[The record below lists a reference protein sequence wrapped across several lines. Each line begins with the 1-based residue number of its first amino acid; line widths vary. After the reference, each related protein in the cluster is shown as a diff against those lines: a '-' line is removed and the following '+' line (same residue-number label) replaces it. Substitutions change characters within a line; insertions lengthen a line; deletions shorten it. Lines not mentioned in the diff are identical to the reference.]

1 MGRLARQASPDGCT
15 WRPAGPLGVGA
26 VLRRRLLDPPSSPA
40 GSAGRPTGPAGVRVV
55 PRRRLQGAG
64 FGCCYAA
71 GFALLASLAAGGFLS
86 ASSAGVALHAA
97 TGPAEAQ
104 AATGAA
110 AGEAQPQDGR
120 FGFGRPAAPDE
131 IAAWDIDV
139 MPDGAGLP
147 EGSGTAES
155 GAPVY
160 AAQCAVC
167 HGPAGEGGVA
177 DRLVGYDPESTPPFG
192 PRYEAWRAGRDDVAF
207 SVGNYW
213 PYATTLFDYI
223 RRAMPS
229 DAPGTLAPDE
239 VYGLVAWILAE
250 NGIIAADAVMN
261 AGTLPAVEMPAR
273 DVFIPQER

>member
-1 MGRLARQASPDGCT
+1 MGRLAG
-15 WRPAGPLGVGA
+15 
-26 VLRRRLLDPPSSPA
+26 
-40 GSAGRPTGPAGVRVV
+40 
-55 PRRRLQGAG
+55 
-64 FGCCYAA
+64 AA
-71 GFALLASLAAGGFLS
+71 GAALALLAGLAA
-86 ASSAGVALHAA
+86 
-97 TGPAEAQ
+97 E
-104 AATGAA
+104 GAA
-110 AGEAQPQDGR
+110 QPRDGR

-250 NGIIAADAVMN
+250 NGIVAADAVMN
-261 AGTLPAVEMPAR
+261 AETLPAVEMPAR
-273 DVFIPQER
+273 DIFVPQERRSLRRGTMMPARDIFVPQERQESAPRDDFGPIGYPALAGITSCWGPNLLRRRLLAWPARARRDP